1 MGKVLSFSSART
13 VLFVCLIGR
22 VACRHEISKTN
33 EQEKNEQ
40 DFNNISVYKE
50 L

>member
-13 VLFVCLIGR
+13 LPFVCLIGR